1 MDWAYYWD
9 IAKPYVGLAILFA
22 LFTAFVGERRPPA
35 VTAVVA
41 AALMLVL
48 GLLSSNDMLS
58 VFSNP
63 APLTIGA
70 MFILSGALVRT
81 GVIEALAGFAARK
94 AENRPF
100 MAIGGFLGGTFAS
113 SAFVNNTPVVI
124 ILIPIMRKIAKVSG
138 IAASKLLIPLSYIS
152 ILGGSLTLLG
162 TSTNLLVDGVAQENG
177 QAAFGLFEIT
187 QVGLIAAAT
196 GIVMIAVLGPLF
208 LPKRD
213 NQSLADQTPES
224 QYLTDIRIRDESDFV
239 GKQISTISA
248 FTHSGV
254 DIIGRRVG
262 REVDRFQFSDH
273 ILEGGETLVAAV
285 TQEELLSLAEI
296 RGISL
301 GYAGVKQPDVP
312 MGDEH
317 TRLVELVIGPSH
329 RSVGKSLPS
338 LPFLSRVPA
347 RVLGLSRPRHI
358 AGPTLSDARIR
369 HGDSLLVQ
377 TDDISISTLQ
387 DNADLVHLQE
397 PEARSYRRRRAP
409 VAILTLAIIIIAA
422 ALGVMPIAALAML
435 GVAVVLL
442 TKCIDSEEAW
452 GAIDGNVLVLIFA
465 MLAVG
470 KGLENAGT
478 VQLIVDTLLPLLN
491 MISPLWLII
500 AIYSLTS
507 LLTETATNNA
517 VAVIMTPLVIG
528 IAEQTGVD
536 VRSLLVAVMFGASA
550 SFATPVGY
558 QTNTLVYTA
567 GNYRFSDFVRIG
579 LPLNIGVGLAACFA
593 IYYIF

>member
-1 MDWAYYWD
+1 LDWAYYWD
-9 IAKPYVGLAILFA
+9 IAKPYAGLAILIA
-22 LFTAFVGERRPPA
+22 LFTAFIGERRPPA

-41 AALMLVL
+41 AALMLAI
-48 GLLSSNDMLS
+48 GLLSSNDLLS

-94 AENRPF
+94 AEHRPF
-100 MAIGGFLGGTFAS
+100 LAIGGFLGGTFVS

-138 IAASKLLIPLSYIS
+138 VAVSKLLIPLSYIS

-162 TSTNLLVDGVAQENG
+162 TSTNLLVDGVAQKNG

-187 QVGLIAAAT
+187 LVGLIAAAA
-196 GIVMIAVLGPLF
+196 GIIMIAILGPLF
-208 LPKRD
+208 LPKR
-213 NQSLADQTPES
+213 NSESLADES
-224 QYLTDIRIRDESDFV
+224 AESRYLTDIRIHEDSDFV
-239 GKQISTISA
+239 GRKISDIRSFA
-248 FTHSGV
+248 RSGV
-254 DIIGRRVG
+254 TILGRLAG
-262 REVDRFQFSDH
+262 GGVDRLEFADH
-273 ILEGGETLVAAV
+273 VLGDGETLVAAV
-285 TQEELLSLAEI
+285 TQEELLSLTQLE
-296 RGISL
+296 GISV
-301 GYAGVKQPDVP
+301 GYAGVKQPAIGLTD
-312 MGDEH
+312 DH
-317 TRLVELVIGPSH
+317 IRLVELVIGPSH

-338 LPFLSRVPA
+338 LPFLSRIPA
-347 RVLGLSRPRHI
+347 RVLGLSRPGHI
-358 AGPTLSDARIR
+358 AGPALSDARIR

-377 TDDISISTLQ
+377 TDNLSVGILQ

-397 PEARSYRRRRAP
+397 PESRAYRRRQAP

-422 ALGVMPIAALAML
+422 SLGVMPIAALAML
-435 GVAVVLL
+435 GVAAVLL
-442 TKCIDSEEAW
+442 TNCIDSEEAW
-452 GAIDGNVLVLIFA
+452 SAIDGNVLVLIFG

-470 KGLENAGT
+470 QGLENAGT
-478 VQLIVDTLLPLLN
+478 VQLIVDTLLPLLK

-500 AIYSLTS
+500 AVYSLTS

-536 VRSLLVAVMFGASA
+536 VRSLLVTVMFGASA

-579 LPLNIGVGLAACFA
+579 LPLNVGVGLAACMA
-593 IYYIF
+593 IYYVF

>member
-1 MDWAYYWD
+1 MDWVTYWD
-9 IAKPYVGLAILFA
+9 VAKPYVGLAILFA

-41 AALMLVL
+41 AALMLLL
-48 GLLSSNDMLS
+48 GLLSSDDMLS

-187 QVGLIAAAT
+187 QVGLIAAVT
-196 GIVMIAVLGPLF
+196 GIVMIAILGPLF

-213 NQSLADQTPES
+213 SESLSDQMPES
-224 QYLTDIRIRDESDFV
+224 YYLTDIRIRDDSDFV
-239 GKQISTISA
+239 GKQISSINA

-254 DIIGRRVG
+254 DVIGRRVG
-262 REVDRFQFSDH
+262 RDIDRFEFSDH

-296 RGISL
+296 DGISL
-301 GYAGVKQPDVP
+301 GYAGVKQPVTP
-312 MGDEH
+312 LGDEH

-387 DNADLVHLQE
+387 ENADLVHLQE

-409 VAILTLAIIIIAA
+409 VAILTLAIIIVAA

-452 GAIDGNVLVLIFA
+452 GAMDGNVLVLIFA

>member
-9 IAKPYVGLAILFA
+9 ITKPYAGLAILIA
-22 LFTAFVGERRPPA
+22 LFVAFVGERRPPA

-41 AALMLVL
+41 AAVMLAI
-48 GLLSSNDMLS
+48 GLLSSNDLLS

-94 AENRPF
+94 AEHRPYL
-100 MAIGGFLGGTFAS
+100 AIGGFLGGTFAS

-124 ILIPIMRKIAKVSG
+124 ILIPIMRKIAKVTG
-138 IAASKLLIPLSYIS
+138 VAVSKLLIPLSYIS

-187 QVGLIAAAT
+187 LVGLIAAAA
-196 GIVMIAVLGPLF
+196 GIVMIAILGPLF

-213 NQSLADQTPES
+213 SDSLADQS
-224 QYLTDIRIRDESDFV
+224 DDYRYLTDIRISKETDFAGKTLSD
-239 GKQISTISA
+239 ISGFTASGVTILGRITGQGIDRTA
-248 FTHSGV
+248 FTEHQ
-254 DIIGRRVG
+254 I
-262 REVDRFQFSDH
+262 
-273 ILEGGETLVAAV
+273 EGGETFVASV
-285 TQEELLSLAEI
+285 TQEELLSLA
-296 RGISL
+296 RLDGISV
-301 GYAGVKQPDVP
+301 GYAGIKQPAVGLD
-312 MGDEH
+312 DENVK
-317 TRLVELVIGPSH
+317 LVELVIGPSH
-329 RSVGKSLPS
+329 RSVGKSLTS
-338 LPFLSRVPA
+338 LPFLSRIPA

-358 AGPTLSDARIR
+358 AGPRLSEARIR

-377 TDDISISTLQ
+377 TDDLSLGVLQ

-397 PEARSYRRRRAP
+397 PEARAYRRRRAP

-422 ALGVMPIAALAML
+422 SLGLMPIAALAML

-442 TKCIDSEEAW
+442 TNCIDSDEAW
-452 GAIDGNVLVLIFA
+452 SAIDGNVLVLIFG

-470 KGLENAGT
+470 QGLQNAGT
-478 VQLIVDTLLPLLN
+478 VQLIIDILLPLLQ

-500 AIYSLTS
+500 SVYALTS

-536 VRSLLVAVMFGASA
+536 VRSLLVTVMFGASA

-558 QTNTLVYTA
+558 QTNTLVYAA

-579 LPLNIGVGLAACFA
+579 LPLNIGVGLAACMA
-593 IYYIF
+593 IHYVF

>member
-9 IAKPYVGLAILFA
+9 IAKPYAGLVILIA
-22 LFTAFVGERRPPA
+22 LFVAFVGERRPPA

-41 AALMLVL
+41 AGLMLAI
-48 GLLSSNDMLS
+48 GLLSSDDLLS

-63 APLTIGA
+63 APLAIGA

-94 AENRPF
+94 AENRPYL
-100 MAIGGFLGGTFAS
+100 AIGGFLGGTFAS

-138 IAASKLLIPLSYIS
+138 VAVSKLLIPLSYIS

-177 QAAFGLFEIT
+177 QAPFGLFEIT
-187 QVGLIAAAT
+187 LVGLIAAAT
-196 GIVMIAVLGPLF
+196 GIVMITILGPLF

-213 NQSLADQTPES
+213 SESLSDQSDDS
-224 QYLTDIRIRDESDFV
+224 RYLTDIRIGDESDFI
-239 GKQISTISA
+239 GKTTSEIRGFTASGITILGRVSGNGVDRSA
-248 FTHSGV
+248 FADHLIESG
-254 DIIGRRVG
+254 DIFIASV
-262 REVDRFQFSDH
+262 S
-273 ILEGGETLVAAV
+273 
-285 TQEELLSLAEI
+285 QEELLSLTQMD
-296 RGISL
+296 GISV
-301 GYAGVKQPDVP
+301 GYAGFKRPAV
-312 MGDEH
+312 GSTDEH
-317 TRLVELVIGPSH
+317 LRLVELVIGPSH

-338 LPFLSRVPA
+338 LPFLSRIPA
-347 RVLGLSRPRHI
+347 RVLGLSRPSHL
-358 AGPTLSDARIR
+358 AGPRLSEARIR

-377 TDDISISTLQ
+377 TDDLSVRILQ
-387 DNADLVHLQE
+387 ENADLVHLQE
-397 PEARSYRRRRAP
+397 PESRAYRRRRAP

-422 ALGVMPIAALAML
+422 TLGVMPIAALAML
-435 GVAVVLL
+435 GVAAVLL
-442 TKCIDSEEAW
+442 TNCIDSDEAW
-452 GAIDGNVLVLIFA
+452 SAIDGNVLVLIFG

-470 KGLENAGT
+470 QGLQNAGT
-478 VQLIVDTLLPLLN
+478 VQLIIDTLLPLLQ

-500 AIYSLTS
+500 SVYALTS

-536 VRSLLVAVMFGASA
+536 VRSLLVTVMFGASA

-579 LPLNIGVGLAACFA
+579 LPLNIGVGLAACMA

>member
-1 MDWAYYWD
+1 LDWAYYWD
-9 IAKPYVGLAILFA
+9 IAKPYAGLVILIA
-22 LFTAFVGERRPPA
+22 LFVAFVGERRPPA

-41 AALMLVL
+41 AGLMLAI
-48 GLLSSNDMLS
+48 GLLSSDDLLS

-94 AENRPF
+94 AEDRPY

-138 IAASKLLIPLSYIS
+138 VAVSKLLIPLSYIS

-187 QVGLIAAAT
+187 LVGLIAAAA
-196 GIVMIAVLGPLF
+196 GIIIIAILGPLF

-213 NQSLADQTPES
+213 SESLAEQSGDLR
-224 QYLTDIRIRDESDFV
+224 YLTDIRIGDESDFI
-239 GKQISTISA
+239 GRKISDIRGFTASGITILGRVTGNGVDRSA
-248 FTHSGV
+248 FADHLIAGG
-254 DIIGRRVG
+254 DIFV
-262 REVDRFQFSDH
+262 VS
-273 ILEGGETLVAAV
+273 V
-285 TQEELLSLAEI
+285 TQEELLSMTQMD
-296 RGISL
+296 GIAV
-301 GYAGVKQPDVP
+301 GYAGFKRPAV
-312 MGDEH
+312 GSSEEH
-317 TRLVELVIGPSH
+317 LKLVELVIGPSH

-338 LPFLSRVPA
+338 LPFLSRIPA
-347 RVLGLSRPRHI
+347 RVLGLSRPSHL
-358 AGPTLSDARIR
+358 AGPRLSEARIR

-377 TDDISISTLQ
+377 TDDLSVRILQ
-387 DNADLVHLQE
+387 ENADLVHLQE
-397 PEARSYRRRRAP
+397 PESRAYRRRRAP
-409 VAILTLAIIIIAA
+409 VAILTLAIIIVAA
-422 ALGVMPIAALAML
+422 TLGVMPIAALAML
-435 GVAVVLL
+435 GVAAVLL
-442 TKCIDSEEAW
+442 TNCIDSDEAW
-452 GAIDGNVLVLIFA
+452 SAIDGNVLVLIFG

-470 KGLENAGT
+470 QGLQNAGT
-478 VQLIVDTLLPLLN
+478 VQLIIDTLLPLLQ

-500 AIYSLTS
+500 SVYALTS

-536 VRSLLVAVMFGASA
+536 VRSLLVTVMFGASA

-579 LPLNIGVGLAACFA
+579 LPLNIGVGLAACMA

>member
-9 IAKPYVGLAILFA
+9 IAKPYAGLVILIA
-22 LFTAFVGERRPPA
+22 LFVAFVGERRPPA

-41 AALMLVL
+41 AGLMLAI
-48 GLLSSNDMLS
+48 GLLSSDDLLS

-94 AENRPF
+94 AENRPYL
-100 MAIGGFLGGTFAS
+100 AIGGFLGGTFAS

-138 IAASKLLIPLSYIS
+138 VAVSKLLIPLSYIS

-177 QAAFGLFEIT
+177 QAPFGLFEIT
-187 QVGLIAAAT
+187 LVGLIAAAT
-196 GIVMIAVLGPLF
+196 GIVMITILGPLF

-213 NQSLADQTPES
+213 SESLSDQSDDS
-224 QYLTDIRIRDESDFV
+224 RYLTDIRIGDESDFI
-239 GKQISTISA
+239 GKTTSEIRGFTASGITILGRVSGNGVDRSA
-248 FTHSGV
+248 FADHLIESG
-254 DIIGRRVG
+254 DIFIASV
-262 REVDRFQFSDH
+262 S
-273 ILEGGETLVAAV
+273 
-285 TQEELLSLAEI
+285 QEELLSLTQMD
-296 RGISL
+296 GISV
-301 GYAGVKQPDVP
+301 GYAGFKRPAV
-312 MGDEH
+312 GSTDEH
-317 TRLVELVIGPSH
+317 LRLVELVIGPSH

-338 LPFLSRVPA
+338 LPFLSRIPA
-347 RVLGLSRPRHI
+347 RVLGLSRPSHL
-358 AGPTLSDARIR
+358 AGPRLSEARIR

-377 TDDISISTLQ
+377 TDDLSVRILQ
-387 DNADLVHLQE
+387 ENADLVHLQE
-397 PEARSYRRRRAP
+397 PESRAYRRRRAP

-422 ALGVMPIAALAML
+422 TLGVMPIAALAML
-435 GVAVVLL
+435 GVAAVLL
-442 TKCIDSEEAW
+442 TNCIDSDEAW
-452 GAIDGNVLVLIFA
+452 SAIDGNVLVLIFG

-470 KGLENAGT
+470 QGLQNAGT
-478 VQLIVDTLLPLLN
+478 VQLIIDTLLPLLQ

-500 AIYSLTS
+500 SVYALTS

-536 VRSLLVAVMFGASA
+536 VRSLLVTVMFGASA

-579 LPLNIGVGLAACFA
+579 LPLNIGVGLAACMA

>member
-1 MDWAYYWD
+1 MDLVYYWD
-9 IAKPYVGLAILFA
+9 IAKPYAGLAILFA
-22 LFTAFVGERRPPA
+22 LFAAFVSERQPPA

-41 AALMLVL
+41 AAVMMGL
-48 GLLSSNDMLS
+48 GLLSSDDMLS

-94 AENRPF
+94 AEDSPF
-100 MAIGGFLGGTFAS
+100 MAIGGFLGGTFVS

-138 IAASKLLIPLSYIS
+138 IAVSKLLIPLSYIS

-187 QVGLIAAAT
+187 QVGLIAAVT
-196 GIVMIAVLGPLF
+196 GIIMITILGPLF
-208 LPKRD
+208 LPKRE
-213 NQSLADQTPES
+213 NPSLASQTPES
-224 QYLTDIRIRDESDFV
+224 QYLTDIQILDDSDLV
-239 GKQISTISA
+239 GKKISEIST
-248 FTHSGV
+248 FRRSGV
-254 DIIGRRVG
+254 MIVG
-262 REVDRFQFSDH
+262 LKAGQNIDRFQYPDH
-273 ILEGGETLVAAV
+273 ILEGGDILVASA
-285 TQEELLSLAEI
+285 TQEELLSLAKTPGL
-296 RGISL
+296 RL
-301 GYAGVKQPDVP
+301 GFADVKQQATSLSDTC
-312 MGDEH
+312 

-329 RSVGKSLPS
+329 RSVGQSLPN
-338 LPFLSRVPA
+338 LPFLSRIPA

-358 AGPTLSDARIR
+358 AGPSLSDARIR

-377 TDDISISTLQ
+377 TDDASVVTLQ
-387 DNADLVHLQE
+387 ENADLVHLQD
-397 PEARSYRRRRAP
+397 PEARSYRRHRAP
-409 VAILTLAIIIIAA
+409 IAILTLAIIVIAA
-422 ALGVMPIAALAML
+422 AMGVMPIAALAML
-435 GVAVVLL
+435 GVAAVLV
-442 TKCIDSEEAW
+442 TKCIDSDEAW
-452 GAIDGNVLVLIFA
+452 SAIDGNVLVLIFA

-470 KGLENAGT
+470 KGLENIGT
-478 VQLIVDTLLPLLN
+478 VQLIVDGILPLLN
-491 MISPLWLII
+491 MLSPLWLII
-500 AIYSLTS
+500 VVYSLTS

-579 LPLNIGVGLAACFA
+579 LPLNIGVGLSACMA

>member
-9 IAKPYVGLAILFA
+9 VAKPYAGLVILFA

-41 AALMLVL
+41 AALMLVA
-48 GLLSSNDMLS
+48 GLLSSNDLLS

-94 AENRPF
+94 AENRPL
-100 MAIGGFLGGTFAS
+100 MAIGGFLGGTFVS

-187 QVGLIAAAT
+187 QVGLIAAVT
-196 GIVMIAVLGPLF
+196 GTIMIIILGPIF

-213 NQSLADQTPES
+213 SESLADQVPES
-224 QYLTDIRIRDESDFV
+224 QYLTDIRIGDDSDFI
-239 GKQISTISA
+239 GKTISDIGA
-248 FTHSGV
+248 FTPSGV
-254 DIIGRRVG
+254 VIIGLRTGNVI
-262 REVDRFQFSDH
+262 DRFQFADH
-273 ILEGGETLVAAV
+273 LVMGGETVVAAV

-296 RGISL
+296 PGLSL
-301 GYAGVKQPDVP
+301 GYVGVKQLATPL
-312 MGDEH
+312 GDES

-329 RSVGKSLPS
+329 RSVGETLPN

-347 RVLGLSRPRHI
+347 RVLGLSRPGHV
-358 AGPTLSDARIR
+358 AGPALSNARIR

-377 TDDISISTLQ
+377 TDDLSVGVLQ
-387 DNADLVHLQE
+387 ENADLVHLQE

-409 VAILTLAIIIIAA
+409 MAILTLVIIIIAA

-435 GVAVVLL
+435 GVAAVLL

-452 GAIDGNVLVLIFA
+452 SAIDGNVLVLIFA

-500 AIYSLTS
+500 AVYSLTS

-579 LPLNIGVGLAACFA
+579 LPLNIGVGLAACLA
-593 IYYIF
+593 IYYVF

>member
-41 AALMLVL
+41 AALMLML

-196 GIVMIAVLGPLF
+196 GIVMIAILGPLF

-213 NQSLADQTPES
+213 SESLADQTPES
-224 QYLTDIRIRDESDFV
+224 HYLTNIRIRDDSDFV
-239 GKQISTISA
+239 GKQISSISA

-262 REVDRFQFSDH
+262 RDIDRFEFSNH
-273 ILEGGETLVAAV
+273 VLEGGETLVAAV

-296 RGISL
+296 DGISL

-387 DNADLVHLQE
+387 ENADLVHLQE

-409 VAILTLAIIIIAA
+409 VAILTLAIIIVAA

-452 GAIDGNVLVLIFA
+452 GAMDGNVLVLIFA

-579 LPLNIGVGLAACFA
+579 LPLNIGVGLTACFA

>member
-1 MDWAYYWD
+1 MDWLAYWD
-9 IAKPYVGLAILFA
+9 LAKPYVGLAILFA
-22 LFTAFVGERRPPA
+22 LFAAFVGERRPPA

-41 AALMLVL
+41 AALMMAL
-48 GLLSSNDMLS
+48 GLLSSDDMLS

-196 GIVMIAVLGPLF
+196 GIVMIGILGPLF

-213 NQSLADQTPES
+213 NESLADQTPES
-224 QYLTDIRIRDESDFV
+224 QYLTDIRIRDDSAFV
-239 GKQISTISA
+239 GKQISSISA

-254 DIIGRRVG
+254 DVIGRRVG
-262 REVDRFQFSDH
+262 RDIDRFQFSDH

-387 DNADLVHLQE
+387 ENADLVHLQE

-478 VQLIVDTLLPLLN
+478 VQLIIDTLLPLLN

-500 AIYSLTS
+500 AVYSLTS